1 MSAHVPCGLAAVLAR
16 GHGPLGSQSTGRV
29 RGGVL
34 PPKWNVSPRA
44 TVEPVEA
51 RELAGDP
58 EQRTGEGDEA
68 TAPLRSVTAAA
79 LGVRGTQLRAL
90 NDAHQPSAFTE

>member
-1 MSAHVPCGLAAVLAR
+1 MFRA
-16 GHGPLGSQSTGRV
+16 GSRRLCPDVTGRRRRGV
-29 RGGVL
+29 RAAGYRHRRGTWGRGRPL
-34 PPKWNVSPRA
+34 NWSR
-44 TVEPVEA
+44 
-51 RELAGDP
+51 RERSRGDP
-58 EQRTGEGDEA
+58 GQRADEGEEA